1 MGPGQAL
8 ESGTLES
15 LVRASVGTVVGREG
29 WPGLTKER

>member
-29 WPGLTKER
+29 WPGLRKER